1 MKRMIFAIAIIIVIV
16 GIVASGTHYVKQ
28 ANDVMTNYIK
38 KIETAAKQDNPK
50 QALMLCEA
58 AEKEWVNFEKKLNL
72 FVNHAEICEIGVG
85 ISAMKPII
93 EHNEKAEFF
102 SQLNEVKVML
112 THLASM
118 ENINSK

>member
-1 MKRMIFAIAIIIVIV
+1 MKRTIFAIAIIIVIV

-28 ANDVMTNYIK
+28 ANDVMTDYLA
-38 KIETAAKQDNPK
+38 KIETVAKQDNPK
-50 QALMLCEA
+50 QALMLCEE

-85 ISAMKPII
+85 ISAMKPLI
-93 EHNEKAEFF
+93 EHDEKAEFF

>member
-1 MKRMIFAIAIIIVIV
+1 MKRFIFAIAIIIALV
-16 GIVASGTHYVKQ
+16 GIVASGTYYVKQ
-28 ANDVMTNYIK
+28 ANDVMNDYIT

-50 QALMLCEA
+50 KALSLCEN
-58 AEKEWVNFEKKLNL
+58 AEKEWINFEKKLNI

-85 ISAMKPII
+85 ICAMKPLI
-93 EHNEKAEFF
+93 EYNEKAEFF